1 MSLVCEHLQRR
12 EAGKANRGE
21 SWGQCFK
28 GWHMSKRGADVF
40 YFLGEVSCKVISSGG
55 GRQGRGRRGEERRV
69 LGKLMGKIK
78 VDQD

>member
-40 YFLGEVSCKVISSGG
+40 YFLGEVS
-55 GRQGRGRRGEERRV
+55 
-69 LGKLMGKIK
+69 
-78 VDQD
+78 